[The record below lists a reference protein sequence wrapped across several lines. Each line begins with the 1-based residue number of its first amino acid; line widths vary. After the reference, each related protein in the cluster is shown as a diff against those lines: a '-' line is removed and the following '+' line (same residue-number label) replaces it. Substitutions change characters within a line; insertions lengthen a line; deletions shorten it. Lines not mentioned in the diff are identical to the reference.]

1 MTPRCGTRSIAW
13 IALGAVSVLIVAF
26 ERPTAAA
33 AAPPTSVTI
42 TVLADF
48 SGPVP
53 QGTFKATSPLC
64 SSGAFLTE
72 PIAGG
77 GGPVASAFTGL
88 QHFSCDDASGTF
100 TILFHPQVHPPDYID
115 QGPWAALGGTGAYD
129 GLRGS
134 GDFMLLAFI
143 TPSLAVATF
152 TGDVHF
158 D

>member
-1 MTPRCGTRSIAW
+1 MRRLILLLAAVVAV
-13 IALGAVSVLIVAF
+13 AL
-26 ERPTAAA
+26 PAAA
-33 AAPPTSVTI
+33 AATPPTPVTI

-48 SGPVP
+48 GGPVP
-53 QGTFKATSPLC
+53 QGTFTASEPLC
-64 SSGAFLTE
+64 SSGTFVSE

-100 TILFHPQVHPPDYID
+100 TIQFHPQVHPPDFID

-143 TPSLAVATF
+143 SPTTALATF
-152 TGDVHF
+152 IGDVHF

>member
-1 MTPRCGTRSIAW
+1 MRRIASLLA
-13 IALGAVSVLIVAF
+13 ALAAVAL
-26 ERPTAAA
+26 PAAA
-33 AAPPTSVTI
+33 GATPPMPVTI

-53 QGTFKATSPLC
+53 QGTFTATSPLC
-64 SSGAFLTE
+64 SSGAFVSE

-100 TILFHPQVHPPDYID
+100 TIQFHPQIHPPNFMDR
-115 QGPWAALGGTGAYD
+115 GPWAALGGTGAYD

-134 GDFMLLAFI
+134 GDFTLLGFI
-143 TPSLAVATF
+143 SPTTAVATF
-152 TGDVHF
+152 TGEVHF

>member
-1 MTPRCGTRSIAW
+1 MRRL
-13 IALGAVSVLIVAF
+13 ALSGAVVAAVAL
-26 ERPTAAA
+26 PTAAVA
-33 AAPPTSVTI
+33 RTPTPITI

-53 QGTFKATSPLC
+53 QGTFTATAPLC
-64 SSGAFLTE
+64 SRGTFVSE

-100 TILFHPQVHPPDYID
+100 TIQFHPQVHPPDFID
-115 QGPWAALGGTGAYD
+115 HGPWAALGGTGAYD

-134 GDFMLLAFI
+134 GDFTLLGFI
-143 TPSLAVATF
+143 SPTTAVATF
-152 TGDVHF
+152 TGEVHF
-158 D
+158 K

>member
-1 MTPRCGTRSIAW
+1 MRRFILVLAGVVAV
-13 IALGAVSVLIVAF
+13 AL
-26 ERPTAAA
+26 PTTAAA
-33 AAPPTSVTI
+33 TPPTQVTI

-48 SGPVP
+48 RGPIP
-53 QGTFKATSPLC
+53 HGTFTATSPLC
-64 SSGAFLTE
+64 TSGTFVSE

-100 TILFHPQVHPPDYID
+100 TVQFHPQIHPPDFMD
-115 QGPWAALGGTGAYD
+115 SGPWAALGGTGAYE

-134 GDFMLLAFI
+134 GDFTLVSFI
-143 TPSLAVATF
+143 TPTTAVASF

>member
-1 MTPRCGTRSIAW
+1 MRRIASLLA
-13 IALGAVSVLIVAF
+13 ALATVAL
-26 ERPTAAA
+26 PTAAGA
-33 AAPPTSVTI
+33 TPPVPVTI

-53 QGTFKATSPLC
+53 QGTFTATSPLC
-64 SSGAFLTE
+64 SSGAFVSE

-88 QHFSCDDASGTF
+88 QHFSCDDATGTF
-100 TILFHPQVHPPDYID
+100 TIQFHPQVHPPDFLD
-115 QGPWAALGGTGAYD
+115 HGPWAALGGTGAYE

-134 GDFMLLAFI
+134 GDFTLLGF
-143 TPSLAVATF
+143 TSPTTAVATF
-152 TGDVHF
+152 SGDVHF

>member
-1 MTPRCGTRSIAW
+1 MRRLILLLASVA
-13 IALGAVSVLIVAF
+13 AVGL
-26 ERPTAAA
+26 PTAAA
-33 AAPPTSVTI
+33 AAPATPVTI

-53 QGTFKATSPLC
+53 QGTFTASSPLC
-64 SSGAFLTE
+64 SSGTFVSE

-100 TILFHPQVHPPDYID
+100 TIQFHPQVHPPDFVD

-134 GDFMLLAFI
+134 GDFTLLGFI
-143 TPSLAVATF
+143 SQTTALATF
-152 TGDVHF
+152 TGEVHF

>member
-1 MTPRCGTRSIAW
+1 MSKIKGLVTLALALAFGGIGVTPASATPST
-13 IALGAVSVLIVAF
+13 
-26 ERPTAAA
+26 P
-33 AAPPTSVTI
+33 VTI

-53 QGTFKATSPLC
+53 QGTFTAGSPLC
-64 SSGAFLTE
+64 SSGTFVTE

-77 GGPVASAFTGL
+77 GGSVTSAFTGL

-100 TILFHPQVHPPDYID
+100 TFEFHPQIHPPDFID

-134 GDFMLLAFI
+134 GDFTLLGFLSP
-143 TPSLAVATF
+143 TTAVATF
-152 TGDVHF
+152 TGEVHL

>member
-1 MTPRCGTRSIAW
+1 MRRIASLLA
-13 IALGAVSVLIVAF
+13 ALAAVAL
-26 ERPTAAA
+26 PTAAGA
-33 AAPPTSVTI
+33 TPPTPVTI

-53 QGTFKATSPLC
+53 QGTFTASSPLC
-64 SSGAFLTE
+64 SSGTFVSE

-77 GGPVASAFTGL
+77 GGSVASAFTGL

-100 TILFHPQVHPPDYID
+100 TIQFHPQVHPPDFID
-115 QGPWAALGGTGAYD
+115 GGPWAALGGTGAYD

-134 GDFMLLAFI
+134 GDFTLLGFI
-143 TPSLAVATF
+143 SPTIAVATF
-152 TGDVHF
+152 TGEIHF

>member
-1 MTPRCGTRSIAW
+1 MRRIASLLA
-13 IALGAVSVLIVAF
+13 ALAAVAL
-26 ERPTAAA
+26 PTAAA
-33 AAPPTSVTI
+33 ATPPPPMPVTI

-53 QGTFKATSPLC
+53 QGTFTATSPLC
-64 SSGAFLTE
+64 PSGTFVSE

-100 TILFHPQVHPPDYID
+100 TIQFHPQVHPPDFID
-115 QGPWAALGGTGAYD
+115 QGPWAALGGTGAYNC
-129 GLRGS
+129 LRGS
-134 GDFMLLAFI
+134 GDFTLLGFI
-143 TPSLAVATF
+143 SPTTARAPF
-152 TGDVHF
+152 TGEVHF

>member
-1 MTPRCGTRSIAW
+1 MRRLTLLLAGVVAV
-13 IALGAVSVLIVAF
+13 AL
-26 ERPTAAA
+26 PTAAA
-33 AAPPTSVTI
+33 ATPRSPVTI

-53 QGTFKATSPLC
+53 QGTFTAMSPLC
-64 SSGAFLTE
+64 SSGTFVSE

-100 TILFHPQVHPPDYID
+100 TIQFHPQVHPPEFID
-115 QGPWAALGGTGAYD
+115 QAPWAALGGTGAYD

-134 GDFMLLAFI
+134 GNFTLLGFI
-143 TPSLAVATF
+143 SPTTAVATF
-152 TGDVHF
+152 TGEVHF

>member
-1 MTPRCGTRSIAW
+1 MRRIASLLAAVAAFALPTTASATPRT
-13 IALGAVSVLIVAF
+13 
-26 ERPTAAA
+26 P
-33 AAPPTSVTI
+33 VTV

-53 QGTFKATSPLC
+53 QGTFTATSPLC
-64 SSGAFLTE
+64 SSGSFVSE

-77 GGPVASAFTGL
+77 GGLVASAFTGL

-100 TILFHPQVHPPDYID
+100 TIQFHPQVHPPDFVD
-115 QGPWAALGGTGAYD
+115 GGPWVALGGTGAYD

-134 GDFMLLAFI
+134 GDFTLLGFI
-143 TPSLAVATF
+143 SPTTAVATF
-152 TGDVHF
+152 TGEVHF